1 VGRHAATALAGALAA
16 LACAAPRARPEAPAA
31 ASPVP
36 AAPAATGPAAAVP
49 RGPAVRRGMSA
60 AEVRAAL
67 GGPARVERVDSAA
80 APGSRYERW
89 LYAGDREVVLLDGV
103 VVDVLP

>member
-1 VGRHAATALAGALAA
+1 
-16 LACAAPRARPEAPAA
+16 
-31 ASPVP
+31 
-36 AAPAATGPAAAVP
+36 
-49 RGPAVRRGMSA
+49 MSA

-67 GGPARVERVDSAA
+67 GDPARVERVDSAA